1 MKTTNGNR
9 LTQLVDSDI
18 NVSMKYC
25 PHCQTSKLL
34 TDFSKNKSRKDGL
47 MGYCKPCQQEKRKIS
62 DQKYKEDRNASA
74 RQWRSEN
81 RDAHLATL
89 KRYRNK
95 RQSVR
100 TALQVKR
107 KAAKL
112 QRTPAWLTDFDLLH
126 IQCLYQVAAMRTRES
141 GYEWHVDHVIPLQGK
156 TVSGLH
162 VPNNLRVIPATEN
175 IQKSNNY

>member
-1 MKTTNGNR
+1 MMSGSR
-9 LTQLVDSDI
+9 LTQSVDSDI
-18 NVSMKYC
+18 NISMKHC
-25 PHCQTSKLL
+25 PNCETTKLF
-34 TDFSKNKSRKDGL
+34 TEFSKNKTRKDGL

-74 RQWRSEN
+74 RQWRIEN
-81 RDAHLATL
+81 RGAHLATL
-89 KRYRNK
+89 KRYRTN
-95 RQSVR
+95 RQPVR

-162 VPNNLRVIPATEN
+162 VPLNLRVIPAADN
-175 IQKSNNY
+175 LQKSNKY